1 MVKILLKYEGID
13 VNQQSKRGFSPL
25 MVVCINHG
33 NIAIVGILLAC
44 RDIDVNLETL
54 EGETALDIAQT
65 RNHTKVIEVITKHM
79 KKIKRRKRREIEF
92 AELQEAIAA
101 VDTLD

>member
-1 MVKILLKYEGID
+1 MGIDINKSDSEGGTPLYSAACKEDVEVVKILLKYEGID

-65 RNHTKVIEVITKHM
+65 RNHTEVIEVITKH
-79 KKIKRRKRREIEF
+79 I
-92 AELQEAIAA
+92 
-101 VDTLD
+101 